1 MTVGVAWL
9 SSGPLAMY
17 LVQSGKPYEHLLK
30 KSTLKEQVRHELGS
44 PWRQFKYP
52 HPMMIKDTEQFRLYT
67 KWNDDVSP
75 FIWAT
80 DANEDKIDESYVTS
94 CEIYQNDG
102 PYYDSLRGQTYGMIT
117 ALTFF
122 MGGPYAL
129 WLAIPEKIRLNHI
142 TDNLTFWYDESDR
155 YVAYMDGSILGYYSK
170 KFVIKP
176 DPFVLALVDR
186 IDKSEKGFLVIDRN
200 EINSLIPKY
209 INKDNANFLFE
220 NGYNGNLVLSMGKF
234 NRRNVIDVIRFL
246 ENKNKF
252 SCAMMGM
259 NGEVITEES
268 AYITDNSPYEF
279 DRKVFRMSRNESIR

>member
-1 MTVGVAWL
+1 MDCIERIETEKL
-9 SSGPLAMY
+9 S
-17 LVQSGKPYEHLLK
+17 
-30 KSTLKEQVRHELGS
+30 R
-44 PWRQFKYP
+44 
-52 HPMMIKDTEQFRLYT
+52 
-67 KWNDDVSP
+67 
-75 FIWAT
+75 
-80 DANEDKIDESYVTS
+80 KI
-94 CEIYQNDG
+94 
-102 PYYDSLRGQTYGMIT
+102 M
-117 ALTFF
+117 
-122 MGGPYAL
+122 
-129 WLAIPEKIRLNHI
+129 LNHI